1 MPPCRSGRL
10 PHRRRRGHAPSPSL
24 AADRPCLL
32 EGERGSAAAPKR
44 RRDDEAIGV
53 RDALCAQA
61 APASARSVCE
71 LVVDTGAAVCGSARA
86 STLLD
91 DQGRFRPD
99 TGACVSALR
108 DVVATLS
115 TLLDDHAACC
125 ACLHRG
131 SPASDATR
139 GQCLEGVAV
148 GTPPD
153 GLGEQHRCDRPC
165 AALLLRQPAP
175 AARRAPTM
183 PKVTP

>member
-1 MPPCRSGRL
+1 MVPTRAAALCGALIVLAAPARGDVPLPPPAASAGDQGQVER
-10 PHRRRRGHAPSPSL
+10 APIAPMADASLSQRASAPPSQAWSCTVASL

-91 DQGRFRPD
+91 DQG
-99 TGACVSALR
+99 AL
-108 DVVATLS
+108 
-115 TLLDDHAACC
+115 
-125 ACLHRG
+125 
-131 SPASDATR
+131 
-139 GQCLEGVAV
+139 
-148 GTPPD
+148 PP
-153 GLGEQHRCDRPC
+153 
-165 AALLLRQPAP
+165 
-175 AARRAPTM
+175 
-183 PKVTP
+183 